1 MKKYT
6 YILLALCLTL
16 SGCGMTDVWKDW
28 ENEGKMSDNRLRL
41 SEVKALLCS
50 ADGWKMSYEGTDF
63 YLQFDKNGT
72 VTMNTDKTI
81 LKSEVVT
88 DYHLNYQGEKIV
100 LLTLAGGGALQ
111 YLKANQETTLV
122 ITSYSDS
129 QIVATGQA
137 NEGKMDLASTTNAVM
152 EANKE
157 QKKDA
162 LRKLE
167 GLENMASGALRV
179 NGGDIVAYYSISSDE
194 DNNWTLQTVTI
205 EGGMVVRSDYPVNV
219 NNDDASRGV
228 LTINGLKIGGYDIGT
243 ITYSYDNYQETTI
256 DNENLSIDFSAGSEV
271 ANVYNGSW
279 STRVVDRDNICAD
292 MKGMLSQVEF
302 DDRTPRHIVVCPG
315 STGEGQWHYV
325 FFIVNATADNTT
337 GRVLLK
343 SPGTE
348 LLFGGYGNDVALVQS
363 NFASFLNCC
372 FSEKGV
378 WMWEKDSYIYVI
390 SPTSD
395 HWFRM

>member
-28 ENEGKMSDNRLRL
+28 ENEGKMSDNRLRP

-167 GLENMASGALRV
+167 GLENMASGALWL
-179 NGGDIVAYYSISSDE
+179 I
-194 DNNWTLQTVTI
+194 TL
-205 EGGMVVRSDYPVNV
+205 
-219 NNDDASRGV
+219 
-228 LTINGLKIGGYDIGT
+228 
-243 ITYSYDNYQETTI
+243 
-256 DNENLSIDFSAGSEV
+256 
-271 ANVYNGSW
+271 
-279 STRVVDRDNICAD
+279 
-292 MKGMLSQVEF
+292 
-302 DDRTPRHIVVCPG
+302 
-315 STGEGQWHYV
+315 
-325 FFIVNATADNTT
+325 
-337 GRVLLK
+337 
-343 SPGTE
+343 
-348 LLFGGYGNDVALVQS
+348 
-363 NFASFLNCC
+363 
-372 FSEKGV
+372 
-378 WMWEKDSYIYVI
+378 
-390 SPTSD
+390 
-395 HWFRM
+395 